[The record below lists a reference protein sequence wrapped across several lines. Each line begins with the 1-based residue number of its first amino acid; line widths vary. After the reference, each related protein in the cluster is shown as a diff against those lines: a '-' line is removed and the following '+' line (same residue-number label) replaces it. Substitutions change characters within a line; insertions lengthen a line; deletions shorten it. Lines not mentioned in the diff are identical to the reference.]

1 MGEHIFHLQHR
12 IGRRES
18 DKNKCPI
25 LSFVFIF
32 LAGIFSLKP
41 IQNRILEVTHRSF
54 AHPPPPPLP
63 EKERWAISQERLH
76 FALLQREANYLQ
88 MPQWTVWYWQA
99 RYCDWERRLG
109 SMKRQTLIV
118 QVINKVNKNSQKET
132 LRKSLVQQYLSKLPS
147 SAPNLPRLK
156 PRPLRKV

>member
-1 MGEHIFHLQHR
+1 MGEHIFHLQHQR
-12 IGRRES
+12 GRRES

-54 AHPPPPPLP
+54 AHPPPPYQKKSDAWYPKRDYISHCSS
-63 EKERWAISQERLH
+63 EKLIICKCHSEQFDADKPAIPIEKGGLVLWRDKRSLCRW
-76 FALLQREANYLQ
+76 
-88 MPQWTVWYWQA
+88 W
-99 RYCDWERRLG
+99 
-109 SMKRQTLIV
+109 
-118 QVINKVNKNSQKET
+118 NKVNKNSQKET
-132 LRKSLVQQYLSKLPS
+132 LRKSLVEQYLSKLPS